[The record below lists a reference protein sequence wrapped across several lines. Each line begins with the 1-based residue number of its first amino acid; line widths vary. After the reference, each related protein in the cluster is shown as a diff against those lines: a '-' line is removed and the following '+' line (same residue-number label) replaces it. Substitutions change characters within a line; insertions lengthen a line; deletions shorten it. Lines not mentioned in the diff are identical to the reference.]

1 MNLIP
6 FFIDLTFE
14 GEECRCPTCPVKTI
28 HLGYKGPSGL
38 VKYDYD
44 ATEEGW
50 ALASEWV
57 CSFKKNGFIVP
68 VGWDLRPVV
77 WPAFTMNLARAQRPL
92 PHGFLM
98 PLEKR
103 WNDLQMVDLS
113 SVVVQSGYSDW
124 KPSLEEVHGFFFG
137 ARTEGRSRIE
147 MLEDL
152 FDRYSGMIQ
161 NAR

>member
-44 ATEEGW
+44 AAEEGW

-57 CSFKKNGFIVP
+57 CSFKRNGFIVP

-77 WPAFTMNLARAQRPL
+77 WPAFTMNLARLQRPL

-124 KPSLEEVHGFFFG
+124 KPSLEEVHEFFFG